1 MRNLPSLAQQRAR
14 ELNFSIYRLKGVR
27 ALFIELGKKYRIDV
41 SVELGVC
48 ASMMRKLR
56 NCR

>member
-1 MRNLPSLAQQRAR
+1 MRNLPSQAQLRAR

-27 ALFIELGKKYRIDV
+27 ALFMELGKRYKIDV
-41 SVELGVC
+41 SQELQICNG
-48 ASMMRKLR
+48 MLRKLR